1 MGLEHNHLIING
13 RSSADLPFLIA
24 IEKNSAPVKARK
36 KNIYNE
42 LHSVSG
48 LVVQT
53 IDAWEPVERT
63 YPFYMYDVT
72 LSDVRKFKQFVG
84 QSGRLTPYN
93 DQEMHYN
100 YYSSE
105 INFETMDE
113 SDAFHQNYQGT
124 ISFICES
131 FEYEEEQTVVVGS
144 TITNH
149 TSAPMFPRLTVH
161 GNSSAKQTLTIGKQ
175 TMVFKRGP
183 NPKWIIECKFGEQN
197 VYDQF
202 DKLSNSEITGD
213 FFVIPPDS
221 QVSVTKTAG
230 ITKIEMLTR
239 WGWL

>member
-1 MGLEHNHLIING
+1 MGLRYNHLIING
-13 RSSADLPFLIA
+13 RSTEDLPFLIA

-42 LHSVSG
+42 LDSVSG

-53 IDAWEPVERT
+53 VDAWEPVERIYT
-63 YPFYMYDVT
+63 FYMYDVT
-72 LSDVRKFKQFVG
+72 LSDVRRFKKFVG
-84 QSGRLTPYN
+84 QSGQITPYN

-113 SDAFHQNYQGT
+113 NDAFHQNYQGT
-124 ISFICES
+124 ISFICEP

-144 TITNH
+144 TITNY
-149 TSAPMFPRLTVH
+149 TSAPMYPRLTVY
-161 GNSSAKQTLTIGKQ
+161 GNSSAKQSLTIGDQ

-183 NPKWIIECKFGEQN
+183 NPLWTIECKFGEQN
-197 VYDQF
+197 VYDQY
-202 DKLSNSEITGD
+202 DQLSNSEITGD

-221 QVSVTKTAG
+221 KVVIVKTAG
-230 ITKIEMLTR
+230 ITKIEMLAR

>member
-42 LHSVSG
+42 LDSVSG

-53 IDAWEPVERT
+53 IDAWEPVERNYT
-63 YPFYMYDVT
+63 FYLYDVT
-72 LSDVRKFKQFVG
+72 LSDVRLFKQFVG
-84 QSGRLTPYN
+84 QSGQIIPYN

-113 SDAFHQNYQGT
+113 DDAFHQNYQGT
-124 ISFICES
+124 ISFICEP

-144 TITNH
+144 TIVNH

-161 GNSSAKQTLTIGKQ
+161 GNSSARQSLTIGDQ

-183 NPKWIIECKFGEQN
+183 NPLWTVECKFGEQN
-197 VYDQF
+197 VYDQYGQ
-202 DKLSNSEITGD
+202 LSNSEIIGD

-221 QVSVTKTAG
+221 QVGVVKTVG
-230 ITKIEMLTR
+230 ITKIDMLAR